1 MTFFPCQGGAPSPFD
16 RNFGTKI
23 AAKAMQW
30 ITRTLKE
37 SYKGGKHI
45 NVTLDSSED
54 AEHLGVKLLC
64 LSYKS

>member
-1 MTFFPCQGGAPSPFD
+1 
-16 RNFGTKI
+16 
-23 AAKAMQW
+23 MQW